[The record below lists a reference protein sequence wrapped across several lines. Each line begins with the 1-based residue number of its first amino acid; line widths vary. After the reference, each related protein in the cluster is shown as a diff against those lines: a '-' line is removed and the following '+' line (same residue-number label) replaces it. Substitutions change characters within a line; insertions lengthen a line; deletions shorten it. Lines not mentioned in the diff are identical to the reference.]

1 MFYALS
7 LLKGDIIIIFF
18 LIKIAFWIGI
28 SVLAIGFLF
37 GTEEGQDMLG
47 CLFGSV
53 ALSLIPVL
61 IGGFVIYL
69 FFIFAIAPI
78 LSFLGIF

>member
-1 MFYALS
+1 M
-7 LLKGDIIIIFF
+7 IIFS

-28 SVLAIGFLF
+28 ALLALGLLF
-37 GTEEGQDMLG
+37 GTEDGREMLG
-47 CLFGSV
+47 CLFGTA

-69 FFIFAIAPI
+69 FFILI
-78 LSFLGIF
+78 